1 MTLVRERKEE
11 EEAGGSDV
19 SKGRKEE
26 EEAGESD
33 VSKGEKRRRRRSR
46 GK

>member
-1 MTLVRERKEE
+1 MTLVRERKAE

-19 SKGRKEE
+19 SKG
-26 EEAGESD
+26 GE
-33 VSKGEKRRRRRSR
+33 RRRSR

>member
-1 MTLVRERKEE
+1 MTLVREGK
-11 EEAGGSDV
+11 
-19 SKGRKEE
+19 E

-33 VSKGEKRRRRRSR
+33 VSKGEKRRRRSR

>member
-1 MTLVRERKEE
+1 MTLIMEGKEGEEAGERTLVREGK
-11 EEAGGSDV
+11 
-19 SKGRKEE
+19 

-33 VSKGEKRRRRRSR
+33 VSKGEERRKSR

>member
-1 MTLVRERKEE
+1 MTLVRERKAE
-11 EEAGGSDV
+11 EEAGEKDV
-19 SKGRKEE
+19 SKGGKEE

-33 VSKGEKRRRRRSR
+33 VSKGEKRRRRSR

>member
-11 EEAGGSDV
+11 EEAGE
-19 SKGRKEE
+19 K
-26 EEAGESD
+26 D
-33 VSKGEKRRRRRSR
+33 VSKGEERRRSR